1 MVDIPNQESR
11 MYPVDTPQQLR
22 TILRALRK
30 SRALTQAQLG
40 ERVGVS
46 QKRVARIESRPEFT
60 SFDQIA
66 RMVSAMG
73 ARLVV
78 EDLPGQPP
86 AQPLPPAAGTE
97 TW

>member
-1 MVDIPNQESR
+1 

-22 TILRALRK
+22 TILRALRR
-30 SRALTQAQLG
+30 SRKLTQAQLG
-40 ERVGVS
+40 ERLGVS
-46 QKRVARIESRPEFT
+46 QKRVARIEAAPELT

-73 ARLVV
+73 ARLMVD
-78 EDLPGQPP
+78 ELPKHQVSEP
-86 AQPLPPAAGTE
+86 ARPYGGD

>member
-1 MVDIPNQESR
+1 

-22 TILRALRK
+22 AILRALRR
-30 SRALTQAQLG
+30 SRKLTQAQLG
-40 ERVGVS
+40 ERLGVS
-46 QKRVARIESRPEFT
+46 QKRVARIEAAPELT

-73 ARLVV
+73 AQLLVN
-78 EDLPGQPP
+78 ELPQHYAAEPIPP
-86 AQPLPPAAGTE
+86 YGGD

>member
-1 MVDIPNQESR
+1 

-22 TILRALRK
+22 AILRALRQ
-30 SRALTQAQLG
+30 SRKLTQAQLG
-40 ERVGVS
+40 ERLGVS
-46 QKRVARIESRPEFT
+46 QKRVARIEAAPELT

-73 ARLVV
+73 ARLLID
-78 EDLPGQPP
+78 EPP
-86 AQPLPPAAGTE
+86 QHRVAEPAPPYGGD

>member
-1 MVDIPNQESR
+1 
-11 MYPVDTPQQLR
+11 MYAVDTPQQLR

-30 SRALTQAQLG
+30 SRSLTQAQLG
-40 ERVGVS
+40 DRLGVS
-46 QKRVARIESRPEFT
+46 QKRVARIEAAPELT

-73 ARLVV
+73 ARLMIEEGPAHRVA
-78 EDLPGQPP
+78 EPP
-86 AQPLPPAAGTE
+86 APYGGD